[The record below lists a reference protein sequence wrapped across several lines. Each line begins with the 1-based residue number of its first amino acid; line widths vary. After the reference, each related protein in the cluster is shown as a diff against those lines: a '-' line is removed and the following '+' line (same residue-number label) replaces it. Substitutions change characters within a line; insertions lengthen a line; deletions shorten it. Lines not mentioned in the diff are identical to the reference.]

1 MNSFKIV
8 VTLQVDS
15 ARVSRELI
23 LLVQWNFLVTEE
35 GVVFKYLVIR
45 HKNL

>member
-8 VTLQVDS
+8 MTLQVDS

-23 LLVQWNFLVTEE
+23 LLVQWNFLATEE
-35 GVVFKYLVIR
+35 WLVFKYLVAQ